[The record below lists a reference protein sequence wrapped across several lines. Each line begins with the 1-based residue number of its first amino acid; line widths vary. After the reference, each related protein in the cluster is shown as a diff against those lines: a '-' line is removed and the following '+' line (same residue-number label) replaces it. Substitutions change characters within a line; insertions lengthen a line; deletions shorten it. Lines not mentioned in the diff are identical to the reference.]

1 MEQSSWPPRWLTSV
15 PEKAIERGRKLEPV
29 AEFAE
34 AFGVI
39 TKDSVAGKSGAP
51 LVLRDWQRSLLE
63 HMFAFENGGYRHQ
76 SQLVLMPRK
85 NGKSALGSV
94 IGLYGLIVG
103 PSGAE
108 VYSVAAEKEQA
119 RIVFADARR
128 MIEASEE
135 LSSITKLYRDAIEMP
150 KLNSVYRVMSAEA
163 YSKEGLSP
171 TMTVF
176 DELHAQKNRDLY
188 DTFSLAMGARGKL
201 ATLIAISTAG
211 VRMDSTGRDSI
222 CYSLYQYGQK
232 VARGEIDDPTFFMAA
247 WEAPEDS
254 DHKSPETWALANPGF
269 NDINTQSD
277 FESAVRRTP
286 EAEFRTKRC
295 NQWVSSQQA
304 WLPQGVWDELGGD
317 ITISPDEEYILG
329 FDGSYANDSTAICA
343 VTVPKPGEK
352 AKVQLIE
359 VWEKNFERDDDSW
372 RVSIDAVKQKIID
385 YTQEYPLV
393 REIACDPYRWASM
406 MQDLDEL
413 GLPIVEYKTN
423 MLNLMI
429 PATQK
434 VFEAITEGRLVHDGN
449 PILSRHM
456 DNCVIKID
464 HRGQRVTK
472 ESSTS
477 RKKIDAAIAFI
488 IAYDRAD
495 ASRIDE
501 GVPQFFL

>member
-1 MEQSSWPPRWLTSV
+1 MSEPRWLTPV
-15 PEKAIERGRKLEPV
+15 PDDAVARGDGDFIAR
-29 AEFAE
+29 FAE
-34 AFGVI
+34 AFATI
-39 TKDSVAGKSGAP
+39 TKDSVAGKTGTP
-51 LVLRDWQRSLLE
+51 MVLRDWQKDLLGRLFARDEDGGLRNRISLV
-63 HMFAFENGGYRHQ
+63 G
-76 SQLVLMPRK
+76 MPRK
-85 NGKSALGSV
+85 QGKSALGS
-94 IGLYGLIVG
+94 LIAAFALVDVKTQ
-103 PSGAE
+103 GAE
-108 VYSVAAEKEQA
+108 IYSVAADRNQA
-119 RIVFADARR
+119 RIVFEDTKK
-128 MIEASEE
+128 IVQNSELRE
-135 LSSITKLYRDAIEMP
+135 HVTILRDSLYVPATG
-150 KLNSVYRVMSAEA
+150 NVYRVLSADA
-163 YSKEGLSP
+163 PRHEGLSP
-171 TMTVF
+171 TLVLF
-176 DELHAQKNRDLY
+176 DELHAQPNRKLFDVM
-188 DTFSLAMGARGKL
+188 SLAQGARGKN
-201 ATLIAISTAG
+201 ATLIAITTAG
-211 VRMDSTGRDSI
+211 VKTETQTGKDTI
-222 CYSLYQYGQK
+222 AYTLYQYGIK
-232 VARGEIDDPTFFMAA
+232 VIKGEVEDDTFFMSW
-247 WEAPEDS
+247 WEAPEGA
-254 DHKSPETWALANPGF
+254 DHRLEDTWKVANPGF
-269 NDINTQSD
+269 DDIVAASD
-277 FESAVRRTP
+277 FHSAVKRTP

-304 WLPQGVWDELGGD
+304 WLPQGVWDELEGD
-317 ITISPDEEYILG
+317 ITILPDEEYILG

-359 VWEKNFERDDDSW
+359 VWEKDFERDDDSW

-423 MLNLMI
+423 LLNLMI

>member
-1 MEQSSWPPRWLTSV
+1 MSEPRWLTPV
-15 PEKAIERGRKLEPV
+15 PDDAVARGDGDFIAR
-29 AEFAE
+29 FAE
-34 AFGVI
+34 AFATI
-39 TKDSVAGKSGAP
+39 TKDSVAGKTGTP
-51 LVLRDWQRSLLE
+51 MVLRDWQKDLLGRLFARDEDGGLRNRISLV
-63 HMFAFENGGYRHQ
+63 G
-76 SQLVLMPRK
+76 MPRK
-85 NGKSALGSV
+85 QGKSALGS
-94 IGLYGLIVG
+94 LIAAFALVDVKTQ
-103 PSGAE
+103 GAE
-108 VYSVAAEKEQA
+108 IYSVAADRNQA
-119 RIVFADARR
+119 RIVFEDTKK
-128 MIEASEE
+128 IVQNSELRE
-135 LSSITKLYRDAIEMP
+135 HVTILRDSLYVPATG
-150 KLNSVYRVMSAEA
+150 NVYRVLSADA
-163 YSKEGLSP
+163 PRHEGLSP
-171 TMTVF
+171 TLVLF
-176 DELHAQKNRDLY
+176 DELHAQPNRKLFDVM
-188 DTFSLAMGARGKL
+188 SLAQGARGKN
-201 ATLIAISTAG
+201 ATLIAITTAG
-211 VRMDSTGRDSI
+211 VKTETQTGKDTI
-222 CYSLYQYGQK
+222 AYTLYQYGIK
-232 VARGEIDDPTFFMAA
+232 VIKGEVEDDTFFMSW
-247 WEAPEDS
+247 WEAPEGA
-254 DHKSPETWALANPGF
+254 DHRLEDTWKVANPGF
-269 NDINTQSD
+269 DDIVAASD
-277 FESAVRRTP
+277 FHSAVKRTP

-304 WLPQGVWDELGGD
+304 WLPQGVWDELEGD
-317 ITISPDEEYILG
+317 ITILPDEEYILG

>member
-1 MEQSSWPPRWLTSV
+1 MSEPRWLTPV
-15 PEKAIERGRKLEPV
+15 PDDAVARGDGDFIAR
-29 AEFAE
+29 FAE
-34 AFGVI
+34 AFATI
-39 TKDSVAGKSGAP
+39 TKDSVAGKTGTP
-51 LVLRDWQRSLLE
+51 MVLRDWQKNLLGRLFARDEDGGLRNRISLV
-63 HMFAFENGGYRHQ
+63 G
-76 SQLVLMPRK
+76 MPRK
-85 NGKSALGSV
+85 QGKSALGS
-94 IGLYGLIVG
+94 LIAAFALVDVKTQ
-103 PSGAE
+103 GAE
-108 VYSVAAEKEQA
+108 IYSVAADRNQA
-119 RIVFADARR
+119 RIVFEDTKK
-128 MIEASEE
+128 IVQNSELRE
-135 LSSITKLYRDAIEMP
+135 HVTILRDSLYVPATG
-150 KLNSVYRVMSAEA
+150 NVYRVLSADA
-163 YSKEGLSP
+163 PRHEGLSP
-171 TMTVF
+171 TLVLF
-176 DELHAQKNRDLY
+176 DELHAQPNRKLFDVM
-188 DTFSLAMGARGKL
+188 SLAQGARGKN
-201 ATLIAISTAG
+201 ATLIAITTAG
-211 VRMDSTGRDSI
+211 VKTETQTGKDTI
-222 CYSLYQYGQK
+222 AYTLYQYGIK
-232 VARGEIDDPTFFMAA
+232 VIKGEVEDDTFFMSW
-247 WEAPEDS
+247 WEAPEGA
-254 DHKSPETWALANPGF
+254 DHRLEDTWKVANPGF
-269 NDINTQSD
+269 DDIVAASD
-277 FESAVRRTP
+277 FHSAVKRTP

-304 WLPQGVWDELGGD
+304 WLPQGVWDELEGD
-317 ITISPDEEYILG
+317 ITILPDEEYILG

-359 VWEKNFERDDDSW
+359 VWEKDFERDDDSW

-423 MLNLMI
+423 LLNLMI

>member
-1 MEQSSWPPRWLTSV
+1 MSEPRWLTPV
-15 PEKAIERGRKLEPV
+15 PDDAVARGDGDFIAR
-29 AEFAE
+29 FAE
-34 AFGVI
+34 AFATI
-39 TKDSVAGKSGAP
+39 TKDSVAGKTGTP
-51 LVLRDWQRSLLE
+51 MVLRDWQKNLLGRLFARDEDGGLRNRISLV
-63 HMFAFENGGYRHQ
+63 G
-76 SQLVLMPRK
+76 MPRK
-85 NGKSALGSV
+85 QGKSALGS
-94 IGLYGLIVG
+94 LIAAFALVDVKTQ
-103 PSGAE
+103 GAE
-108 VYSVAAEKEQA
+108 IYSVAADRNQA
-119 RIVFADARR
+119 RIVFEDTKK
-128 MIEASEE
+128 IVQNSELRE
-135 LSSITKLYRDAIEMP
+135 HVTILRDSLYVPATG
-150 KLNSVYRVMSAEA
+150 NVYRVLSADA
-163 YSKEGLSP
+163 PRHEGLSP
-171 TMTVF
+171 TLVLF
-176 DELHAQKNRDLY
+176 DELHAQPNRKLFDVM
-188 DTFSLAMGARGKL
+188 SLAQGARGKN
-201 ATLIAISTAG
+201 ATLIAITTAG
-211 VRMDSTGRDSI
+211 VKTETQTGKDTI
-222 CYSLYQYGQK
+222 AYTLYQYGIK
-232 VARGEIDDPTFFMAA
+232 VIKGEVEDDTFFMSW
-247 WEAPEDS
+247 WEAPEGA
-254 DHKSPETWALANPGF
+254 DHRLEDTWKVANPGF
-269 NDINTQSD
+269 DDIVAASD
-277 FESAVRRTP
+277 FHSAVKRTP

-304 WLPQGVWDELGGD
+304 WLPQGVWDELEGD
-317 ITISPDEEYILG
+317 ITILPDEEYILG

-359 VWEKNFERDDDSW
+359 VWEKDFERDDDSW

>member
-1 MEQSSWPPRWLTSV
+1 M
-15 PEKAIERGRKLEPV
+15 
-29 AEFAE
+29 
-34 AFGVI
+34 
-39 TKDSVAGKSGAP
+39 
-51 LVLRDWQRSLLE
+51 
-63 HMFAFENGGYRHQ
+63 
-76 SQLVLMPRK
+76 
-85 NGKSALGSV
+85 
-94 IGLYGLIVG
+94 
-103 PSGAE
+103 
-108 VYSVAAEKEQA
+108 
-119 RIVFADARR
+119 
-128 MIEASEE
+128 
-135 LSSITKLYRDAIEMP
+135 
-150 KLNSVYRVMSAEA
+150 
-163 YSKEGLSP
+163 
-171 TMTVF
+171 
-176 DELHAQKNRDLY
+176 
-188 DTFSLAMGARGKL
+188 
-201 ATLIAISTAG
+201 
-211 VRMDSTGRDSI
+211 
-222 CYSLYQYGQK
+222 
-232 VARGEIDDPTFFMAA
+232 
-247 WEAPEDS
+247 
-254 DHKSPETWALANPGF
+254 
-269 NDINTQSD
+269 
-277 FESAVRRTP
+277 
-286 EAEFRTKRC
+286 
-295 NQWVSSQQA
+295 
-304 WLPQGVWDELGGD
+304 
-317 ITISPDEEYILG
+317 
-329 FDGSYANDSTAICA
+329 
-343 VTVPKPGEK
+343 
-352 AKVQLIE
+352 
-359 VWEKNFERDDDSW
+359 WEKNFERDDDSW

>member
-1 MEQSSWPPRWLTSV
+1 MSDPRWLTSV
-15 PEKAIERGRKLEPV
+15 PDEAVARGDGDFIAR
-29 AEFAE
+29 FAE
-34 AFGVI
+34 AFATI
-39 TKDSVAGKSGAP
+39 TKDSVAGKTGEP
-51 LVLRDWQRSLLE
+51 MVLRDWQKDLLGRLFARDEDGGLRHRISLV
-63 HMFAFENGGYRHQ
+63 G
-76 SQLVLMPRK
+76 MPRK
-85 NGKSALGSV
+85 QGKSALGS
-94 IGLYGLIVG
+94 LIAAFALVDVKTQ
-103 PSGAE
+103 GAE
-108 VYSVAAEKEQA
+108 IYSVAADRNQA
-119 RIVFADARR
+119 RIVFEDTKK
-128 MIEASEE
+128 IIQNSELKE
-135 LSSITKLYRDAIEMP
+135 HVTILRDSLYVPATG
-150 KLNSVYRVMSAEA
+150 NVYRVLSADA
-163 YSKEGLSP
+163 PRHEGLSP
-171 TMTVF
+171 TLVLF
-176 DELHAQKNRDLY
+176 DELHAQPNRKLFDVM
-188 DTFSLAMGARGKL
+188 SLAQGARGKN
-201 ATLIAISTAG
+201 ATLIAITTAG
-211 VRMDSTGRDSI
+211 VKTETQTGKDTI
-222 CYSLYQYGQK
+222 AYTLYQYGIKQIK
-232 VARGEIDDPTFFMAA
+232 GEVEDDTFFMSW
-247 WEAPEDS
+247 WEADENA
-254 DHKSPETWALANPGF
+254 DHRLEATWRQANPAF
-269 NDINTQSD
+269 DDIVAASD
-277 FESAVRRTP
+277 FESAVKRTP

-304 WLPQGVWDELGGD
+304 WLPGGVWDELAGD
-317 ITISPDEEYILG
+317 ITISPEEEYILG

-343 VTVPKPGEK
+343 VTVPKEGEK
-352 AKVQLIE
+352 AKVKLIE
-359 VWEKNFERDDDSW
+359 VWEKDFDRDDDSW

-423 MLNLMI
+423 LLNLMI

-477 RKKIDAAIAFI
+477 KKKIDAAIAFI